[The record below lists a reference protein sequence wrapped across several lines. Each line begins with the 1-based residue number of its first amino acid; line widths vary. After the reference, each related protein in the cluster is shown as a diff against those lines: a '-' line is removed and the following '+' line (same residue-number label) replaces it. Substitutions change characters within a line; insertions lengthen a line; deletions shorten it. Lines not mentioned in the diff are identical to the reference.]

1 MKINN
6 KNGKNYDYKY
16 SNFGENIFIQTWHL
30 SALKAIDQISTL
42 KLSSKFLEIGSGNGN
57 FLSLLS
63 KKFKNS
69 FGIEISNEAVKLC
82 RKKNLNVRLLDYEK
96 DNILIDNE
104 PFDCIVATEVF
115 EHIYDSYLF
124 LNIINTS
131 LKNGGYLVFTT
142 PEFFSIKRI
151 YGLLMGRCPTE
162 MENPTHVRFH
172 TFKYIK
178 KLLAQQGFEVIAHSR
193 AEGNN
198 RLINFL
204 FNRNFNRI
212 KKMIYNFFG
221 STMVIVAKKI
231 SLPKYSSINA
241 YLPEYHNKHYKK
253 LK

>member
-16 SNFGENIFIQTWHL
+16 SNFGDKHISIQTWHRA
-30 SALKAIDQISTL
+30 ALQAIDKISTL
-42 KLSSKFLEIGSGNGN
+42 KPSSKFLEIGSGNGI

-82 RKKNLNVRLLDYEK
+82 KKKNLNVRLLDYEK
-96 DNILIDNE
+96 DNILINDE
-104 PFDCIVATEVF
+104 LFDCIVATEVF

-124 LNIINTS
+124 LNIMNTS
-131 LKNGGYLVFTT
+131 LNNNGYLVLTT

-151 YGLLMGRCPTE
+151 YGLLMGCCPTE

-172 TFKYIK
+172 TFKHLK
-178 KLLAQQGFEVIAHSR
+178 KLLAQQGFEVIDHYR

-198 RLINFL
+198 RLLNFL
-204 FNRNFNRI
+204 LFRRI
-212 KKMIYNFFG
+212 KKMIYNLFG
-221 STMVIVAKKI
+221 STMVVVAKKI
-231 SLPKYSSINA
+231 SLPKYSSIND
-241 YLPEYHNKHYKK
+241 YLPEYHNKHYN
-253 LK
+253 